1 MISYDN
7 NAYFWQ
13 KVDTIFLSSNVNIIR
28 YKGEVHPQFKN
39 LIYPTEYG
47 HLDETGNGNPISV
60 YMGTKNHSEI
70 TGLIVAADILQKTID
85 VKLLLGCTEEEVNDV
100 LHFLNQTDFQKTV
113 LIRRGNDMPSW
124 GFSDN

>member
-28 YKGEVHPQFKN
+28 HKGEVQPQFKN

>member
-1 MISYDN
+1 MVSYDN

-28 YKGEVHPQFKN
+28 HKGEVHPQFKN
-39 LIYPTEYG
+39 IVYPTEYG

-70 TGLIVAADILQKTID
+70 TGLIVAADILQKNPWN
-85 VKLLLGCTEEEVNDV
+85 L
-100 LHFLNQTDFQKTV
+100 
-113 LIRRGNDMPSW
+113 R
-124 GFSDN
+124 

>member
-28 YKGEVHPQFKN
+28 HKGEVHPQFKN

-100 LHFLNQTDFQKTV
+100 LHESN
-113 LIRRGNDMPSW
+113 
-124 GFSDN
+124 

>member
-28 YKGEVHPQFKN
+28 QKGEVHPQFKN

>member
-1 MISYDN
+1 MVSYDN

-13 KVDTIFLSSNVNIIR
+13 KVDTIFLSSNVHIIR
-28 YKGEVHPQFKN
+28 HKGEVHPQFKN
-39 LIYPTEYG
+39 LVYPTEYG

>member
-1 MISYDN
+1 
-7 NAYFWQ
+7 
-13 KVDTIFLSSNVNIIR
+13 
-28 YKGEVHPQFKN
+28 
-39 LIYPTEYG
+39 
-47 HLDETGNGNPISV
+47 
-60 YMGTKNHSEI
+60 MGTKNHSEI